1 MSAPQFGMTFPRPQD
16 EVVPALG
23 ADFSKALIVETSEDA
38 SNTEFPVGVAKRFS
52 TSDTAAVEA
61 LGTGMLKSYVQGIN
75 DQLDGLNSGADVTV
89 VRVAE
94 GVDTAA
100 TAAAIADVLNGVS
113 DIWSAVNATSRIW
126 VPGRTAWRPDMDTV
140 NPVIAAIEANAG
152 KSLAVAPVDVDDTSS
167 ANATDAREGMSS
179 ERVMPIGVAARVWEG
194 GSVVTRPMAPR
205 IAGLMMRVDNDEGD
219 GKPFEPFANRPIRGL
234 AGLSRKIPFS
244 LTDGSVEGQQM
255 LASNV
260 AIVAEGESG
269 VDGAVAEGGYV
280 FIGTDN
286 ATTGEL
292 WEQIHQVR
300 GTDYIQTQFLAIT
313 KQFLGRK
320 IHGDKV
326 EAWINSLA
334 YALRDHQADGNILG
348 YSPKTEMFKRD
359 RNSPESI
366 RLGHLTLEIGI
377 EPAPVFKVAHHE
389 IRRWRPAVEGLVNEI
404 IQRLAAAA

>member
-1 MSAPQFGMTFPRPQD
+1 MSNPQFGMTFSRPQD
-16 EVVPALG
+16 EIVPALG
-23 ADFSKALIVETSEDA
+23 ADFSKALIVETSADA
-38 SNTEFPVGVAKRFS
+38 SNSEFPVGDAKRFS
-52 TSDTAAVEA
+52 TSETDAVEA
-61 LGTGMLKSYVQGIN
+61 LGTGMLRSYVQGIN

-89 VRVAE
+89 VRVEE
-94 GVDTAA
+94 GADTAA
-100 TAAAIADVLNGVS
+100 TCAAIADVLNSVS

-126 VPGRTAWRPDMDTV
+126 LPGRTAWRPDMDTV
-140 NPVIAAIEANAG
+140 NPVVTAIEANAG

-167 ANATDAREGMSS
+167 ANAIDAREGMSS

-194 GSVVTRPMAPR
+194 GQVVTRPMAPR
-205 IAGLMMRVDNDEGD
+205 VAGLMMRVDNDEG
-219 GKPFEPFANRPIRGL
+219 GGLPFEPFANRPIRGL

-255 LASNV
+255 LAANV
-260 AIVAEGESG
+260 AVVAEGEAG
-269 VDGAVAEGGYV
+269 VDGAVADGGYV
-280 FIGTDN
+280 FVGTDN

-300 GTDYIQTQFLAIT
+300 GADYIQTQFLAIT
-313 KQFLGRK
+313 RQFLGRK

-334 YALRDHQADGNILG
+334 YALRDHKADGNILG
-348 YSPKTEMFKRD
+348 YSPKTEMFKRS
-359 RNSPESI
+359 RNSPENI

-389 IRRWRPAVEGLVNEI
+389 VRRYRPAVEGLVNEI